1 MSFFSDIGGLGGVG
15 SALSAAT
22 GIAGLF
28 QNRKNAKFARQ
39 MAEKNFQMQKEQN
52 QLNYYMWQQQF
63 QNSKYQFEEQNRL
76 ADPSVKRQMLEEAG
90 FNPFM
95 EQSGLGGVGSPS
107 PTSSSLSPFSAPQYD
122 VNSVLQSEQL
132 RQSNLS
138 ATIGSIG
145 QLLDSL
151 EKIGKIDNV
160 VTESKVKSNV
170 AKATEQASIDIV
182 NNQAVTSSVE
192 SAMAELH
199 LDQYPAEL
207 QASLQKLLYENNLLD
222 SQALLNDVERGRVR
236 EQTSYIRQQ
245 KISLIQ
251 SMSETFERITGLKL
265 DNEQKRAFNRV
276 VDDMYYWQIRE
287 MRSRVVQNLAS
298 AHQAETQSNLNE
310 ANTRLAQIN
319 GFWAG
324 MPTTYDQ
331 YVYANNQQG
340 VARPLGVH
348 IPGSLG
354 DVLRTT
360 RALDNAYKKAQT
372 DFATM
377 RQGTTITDLLLDN
390 YDKFEK
396 RQMKKKKFTR
406 HR

>member
-1 MSFFSDIGGLGGVG
+1 MSFFGDIGGLGGVG

-28 QNRKNAKFARQ
+28 QNRKNAKFQRR
-39 MAEKNFQMQKEQN
+39 MAKMNFDLQKEYAAK
-52 QLNYYMWQQQF
+52 NYDLQVAAQDMQRYQF
-63 QNSKYQFEEQNRL
+63 QEMMGLQ
-76 ADPSVKRQMLEEAG
+76 DPSTKRKMLEDAG

-95 EQSGLGGVGSPS
+95 DQGGLGSVSSSGSTAGSVGSVMP
-107 PTSSSLSPFSAPQYD
+107 PQYD

-132 RQSNLS
+132 RQSNLTS
-138 ATIGSIG
+138 TIGSIT
-145 QLLDSL
+145 QLLDAM
-151 EKIGKIDNV
+151 EKIGTVDNV
-160 VTESKVKSNV
+160 VAQSKVKSNV

-199 LDQYPAEL
+199 LEQYPQEL
-207 QASLQKLLYENNLLD
+207 QASLQKLLYESNLLD

-236 EQTSYIRQQ
+236 EQTSYIKQQ
-245 KISLIQ
+245 KLSLIQ

-276 VDDMYYWQIRE
+276 VDSMYQWQLKE
-287 MRSRVVQNLAS
+287 LQSRVAQNYAS
-298 AHQAETQSNLNE
+298 ARQAVTQSSLNE
-310 ANTRLAQIN
+310 ANTRLAHIN

-324 MPTTYDQ
+324 MPQTYDQ

-340 VARPLGVH
+340 VARPLGIH

-360 RALDNAYKKAQT
+360 RLLDNAYKKAQT
-372 DFATM
+372 DFTTM

-396 RQMKKKKFTR
+396 RKLKKKKFTR
-406 HR
+406 YR

>member
-28 QNRKNAKFARQ
+28 QNRKNARFQRRMAQ
-39 MAEKNFQMQKEQN
+39 MNFDLQKEYAEKNYNLQVGAQDMQR
-52 QLNYYMWQQQF
+52 YQF
-63 QNSKYQFEEQNRL
+63 QEMMRMQ
-76 ADPSVKRQMLEEAG
+76 DPATKRKMLEDAG

-95 EQSGLGGVGSPS
+95 EQGALGSVSSPGSSVGPVGSVLP
-107 PTSSSLSPFSAPQYD
+107 PQYD
-122 VNSVLQSEQL
+122 VGSALQSEQL

-138 ATIGSIG
+138 NTIGSIG

-151 EKIGKIDNV
+151 QKIGTIDNV

-222 SQALLNDVERGRVR
+222 SQALLNDVERGRVAA
-236 EQTSYIRQQ
+236 QTDYIRQQ
-245 KISLIQ
+245 KLSLIQ

-276 VDDMYYWQIRE
+276 VDDMYNWQIRE
-287 MRSRVVQNLAS
+287 MRSRVAQNLAS
-298 AHQAETQSNLNE
+298 AHQAQTQSDLNE

-319 GFWAG
+319 GFWSG

-331 YVYANNQQG
+331 YVYARNQSG
-340 VARPLGVH
+340 RANPLG
-348 IPGSLG
+348 IFMPGSLG
-354 DVLRTT
+354 DVLYTT
-360 RALDNAYKKAQT
+360 RMLENDWRKADTWNKYNAPKLQSAGKFLDNASKALKYIKKL
-372 DFATM
+372 
-377 RQGTTITDLLLDN
+377 R
-390 YDKFEK
+390 
-396 RQMKKKKFTR
+396 
-406 HR
+406 

>member
-1 MSFFSDIGGLGGVG
+1 MGFFKDIGGLGGVG

-39 MAEKNFQMQKEQN
+39 MAEKNFLLQKEQ
-52 QLNYYMWQQQF
+52 QRLNYEMWGAEF
-63 QNSKYQFEEQNRL
+63 RNSKYQFEKQLEMQ
-76 ADPSVKRQMLEEAG
+76 DPAVKRQMLEDAG

-95 EQSGLGGVGSPS
+95 EQGSLGQVGTPS
-107 PTSSSLSPFSAPQYD
+107 PTSSPLGSISAPQYD

-132 RQSNLS
+132 RQSNLNT
-138 ATIGSIG
+138 TIGSIG

-151 EKIGKIDNV
+151 EKIGTIDNV

-199 LDQYPAEL
+199 LDQYPQEL
-207 QASLQKLLYENNLLD
+207 QASLQKLLYESNLLD
-222 SQALLNDVERGRVR
+222 SQTLLIDVERGRVR

-245 KISLIQ
+245 KKSLIQ

-276 VDDMYYWQIRE
+276 VDDMYNWQLRE
-287 MRSRVVQNLAS
+287 MRSRVAQNLAS
-298 AHQAETQSNLNE
+298 AHQAVTQSNLNE

-324 MPTTYDQ
+324 MPSTYDQ
-331 YVYANNQQG
+331 YVYAKNHGRTANRVG
-340 VARPLGVH
+340 
-348 IPGSLG
+348 IFMPGSLG
-354 DVLRTT
+354 DVLYTT
-360 RALDNAYKKAQT
+360 RLLENDWRKAEIWNKYNAPWLQFGSKSFGNALE
-372 DFATM
+372 F
-377 RQGTTITDLLLDN
+377 L
-390 YDKFEK
+390 
-396 RQMKKKKFTR
+396 KKKR
-406 HR
+406 R

>member
-1 MSFFSDIGGLGGVG
+1 MSFFGDIGGLGGVG

-28 QNRKNAKFARQ
+28 QNRKNAKFQRR
-39 MAEKNFQMQKEQN
+39 MAKMNFDLQKEYAAK
-52 QLNYYMWQQQF
+52 NYDLQVAAQDMQRYQF
-63 QNSKYQFEEQNRL
+63 QEMMRMQ
-76 ADPSVKRQMLEEAG
+76 DPATKRKMLEDAG

-95 EQSGLGGVGSPS
+95 DQGGLSSVSSSGSTAGSVGSVMP
-107 PTSSSLSPFSAPQYD
+107 PQYD
-122 VNSVLQSEQL
+122 VNSLLQSEQL
-132 RQSNLS
+132 RQSNLTS
-138 ATIGSIG
+138 TIGSIT
-145 QLLDSL
+145 QLLDAM
-151 EKIGKIDNV
+151 EKIGTVDNV
-160 VTESKVKSNV
+160 VAESKVKANV

-182 NNQAVTSSVE
+182 NNQAVTSSVD

-199 LDQYPAEL
+199 LEQYPKEL
-207 QASLQKLLYENNLLD
+207 QASLQKLLYESNLLD
-222 SQALLNDVERGRVR
+222 SKALLNDVERGRIR

-245 KISLIQ
+245 KLSLIQ

-276 VDDMYYWQIRE
+276 VDDMYNWQIRE
-287 MRSRVVQNLAS
+287 MRSRVAQNLAS

-331 YVYANNQQG
+331 YVFANSLG
-340 VARPLGVH
+340 HTAPLLG
-348 IPGSLG
+348 IRTPGSLG

-372 DFATM
+372 DFMTM

-396 RQMKKKKFTR
+396 RQMKKKKSIR
-406 HR
+406 RR

>member
-1 MSFFSDIGGLGGVG
+1 MSFWQDIGGLGGVG

-28 QNRKNAKFARQ
+28 QNRKNAKFSRQ
-39 MAEKNFQMQKEQN
+39 MAEKNYLMQKEAQR
-52 QLNYYMWQQQF
+52 LQQENWRAEF
-63 QNSKYQFEEQNRL
+63 NNSKYQFEQLNN
-76 ADPSVKRQMLEEAG
+76 PSIRREKLEEAG

-95 EQSGLGGVGSPS
+95 DQSQVSSAS
-107 PTSSSLSPFSAPQYD
+107 PTSMPSSNVLTPQYD
-122 VNSVLQSEQL
+122 VGSVFQSEQL
-132 RQSNLS
+132 RQSNLNT
-138 ATIGSIG
+138 TIGSIG
-145 QLLDSL
+145 QLLESL
-151 EKIGKIDNV
+151 EKIGTIDNV

-192 SAMAELH
+192 SAMAQLH

-236 EQTSYIRQQ
+236 EQTSYIKQQ
-245 KISLIQ
+245 KLSLIQ

-276 VDDMYYWQIRE
+276 VDDMYNWQIRE
-287 MRSRVVQNLAS
+287 MRSRVAQNLAS

-331 YVYANNQQG
+331 YVYAKNRGRTANRVG
-340 VARPLGVH
+340 
-348 IPGSLG
+348 IFMPGSLG
-354 DVLRTT
+354 DVLYTT
-360 RALDNAYKKAQT
+360 RRLENDWRESETWNKYNAPWIQFGGNAFNAVGKAVKYVGKKG
-372 DFATM
+372 
-377 RQGTTITDLLLDN
+377 R
-390 YDKFEK
+390 
-396 RQMKKKKFTR
+396 
-406 HR
+406 